1 MSSPVP
7 PSPDRA
13 LAAHVETADATLAGR
28 GARAPTSA
36 LLRVSALDA
45 HPPGELA
52 CYPVDPIHPLDLL
65 LGFVAPVHWWA
76 LGVSSS
82 GLQHP
87 IGRDGRVVRSAD
99 SPRVRVTVLIDRSG
113 RGAGLLRR
121 GDELTALPGP
131 PDGTVADACRRA
143 LRLGTAPPPPTT
155 VGLWTLCWLDRMVAA
170 LAESGGAGGGGP
182 GPRTWRD
189 LTRLH
194 PASSVATLRWSGLG
208 LGPDA
213 DTLAD
218 AARAL
223 ADAWPWARL
232 QRGPDRGRRSR
243 APARRPR
250 GRMDGR
256 RHVGS
261 MVAGG
266 VPCARRP
273 DRRRVQPA
281 GTEPREGGATGRAGV
296 DRRGSVRADA
306 GGARVMRRSVSAG
319 TPERGG
325 DRGQCTAHHKQRHG
339 SGDFGW
345 RSSTGAAREGRHDL
359 RWQPSW
365 GTVDIAA
372 WGAAGTNV
380 WRLMLRKHCDSDK
393 LLSPT
398 A

>member
-7 PSPDRA
+7 PPPDRA

-99 SPRVRVTVLIDRSG
+99 SPRVRVTVRSG

-131 PDGTVADACRRA
+131 PDGAVADACRRA

-155 VGLWTLCWLDRMVAA
+155 VGLWTRCWLDRMVAA
-170 LAESGGAGGGGP
+170 LAESGGAGGGP

-213 DTLAD
+213 DALAD
-218 AARAL
+218 ATRAL

-232 QRGPDRGRRSR
+232 RADPTAVDVPGPLPDARVVAWMDDGMWARWLLAAFPALDDLVDAACSLLAPNLAR
-243 APARRPR
+243 AARQ
-250 GRMDGR
+250 
-256 RHVGS
+256 VVLAS
-261 MVAGG
+261 I
-266 VPCARRP
+266 
-273 DRRRVQPA
+273 
-281 GTEPREGGATGRAGV
+281 GGAASTR
-296 DRRGSVRADA
+296 
-306 GGARVMRRSVSAG
+306 
-319 TPERGG
+319 TPEEP
-325 DRGQCTAHHKQRHG
+325 A
-339 SGDFGW
+339 
-345 RSSTGAAREGRHDL
+345 
-359 RWQPSW
+359 
-365 GTVDIAA
+365 
-372 WGAAGTNV
+372 
-380 WRLMLRKHCDSDK
+380 
-393 LLSPT
+393 
-398 A
+398 